1 MFKTFYFYKFIKNYF
16 KISTCFSPTIY
27 GFLSNQRNIKYHPII
42 HISILYCIVSE
53 NNKFQLPISSYQK
66 LQALGHKNVVLYLQ
80 VLKIILSKHN
90 WMFFMK
96 DNHFRMG
103 KQVPLLIIILICFI
117 KTCVPLF
124 PQMKKKYQ
132 NPCQLNLT

>member
-1 MFKTFYFYKFIKNYF
+1 MFKTFYFYKFVKNYF
-16 KISTCFSPTIY
+16 KISTCFPPTIY

-103 KQVPLLIIILICFI
+103 NTGSSTNHHLDLFHKDMCSIISSNEKNVP
-117 KTCVPLF
+117 KTLP
-124 PQMKKKYQ
+124 
-132 NPCQLNLT
+132 T